1 MAPDSQNTTTDDTER
16 RSSAELV
23 DDADDPAEWCVQPPT
38 VDAHDEVPEAILA
51 AVEAAVEEHPNA
63 ASDLTLSSAAGDGH
77 AVAVLMARYNSQPV
91 MADDGTIKRWRP
103 PHHVRED
110 FNATL
115 TDELGDDYHSESK
128 KCHPTTFYAEVS
140 R

>member
-16 RSSAELV
+16 RSSAVLV
-23 DDADDPAEWCVQPPT
+23 DDADDPAEWCVLPPT

-77 AVAVLMARYNSQPV
+77 AVAVLYARYVSQPV
-91 MADDGTIKRWRP
+91 MADDGTLKRWRP
-103 PHHVRED
+103 PYHVRED
-110 FNATL
+110 FDATL
-115 TDELGDDYHSESK
+115 TDELGDDYHAESK
-128 KCHPTTFYAEVS
+128 KCHPTTFYAQVS

>member
-1 MAPDSQNTTTDDTER
+1 MARRQNTTTDDTER

-51 AVEAAVEEHPNA
+51 AVEAAAEANPNA

-77 AVAVLMARYNSQPV
+77 AVAVLYARYNSQPV
-91 MADDGTIKRWRP
+91 MADDGTLKRWKP

-128 KCHPTTFYAEVS
+128 KCHPTTFYAQVS